1 MRLFCWRLSLNLN
14 WNIEYLI
21 TPRWWTPLWTCRF
34 TGSLAP
40 PSERHC
46 SRNWWHWREK
56 CPEPRHKELGWVN
69 QIIQIFTLIWR
80 DKCFMSYAQSI
91 QVQVIAPFFFLNT
104 NVPSVWNWCKILF
117 CRILG
122 ASIILDNHPILDTR
136 ISVCPFFHCPAQG
149 TPPWILKQG
158 GLEKYGQ
165 CLISF
170 NSKTNKI
177 ALFSGK

>member
-1 MRLFCWRLSLNLN
+1 MDCKNSFLNISCCFFGWRLSLNLN

-21 TPRWWTPLWTCRF
+21 TPRWWTPLWTCQF

-91 QVQVIAPFFFLNT
+91 QVQVIVPFFLKIPTFHRSEIDARYYFAEFLE
-104 NVPSVWNWCKILF
+104 PQLF
-117 CRILG
+117 
-122 ASIILDNHPILDTR
+122 
-136 ISVCPFFHCPAQG
+136 
-149 TPPWILKQG
+149 
-158 GLEKYGQ
+158 
-165 CLISF
+165 
-170 NSKTNKI
+170 
-177 ALFSGK
+177 